1 VADRPATSAGGT
13 DFDDWKDFYSEA
25 IERAV
30 PFLPESHDFFVR
42 TKAEELLELVEDRL
56 GRPEEMRLLD
66 VGCGIGLVHRHMAGR
81 AGRLEGAD
89 IAEGSIE
96 RARASNPE
104 VVYHLYDGRRLPHE
118 TGAVDVTY
126 SMGVVHHIRPPE
138 WGGFMAE
145 LVRVTRPGGLVA
157 LVEPNMVNPVCRL
170 AAPRCEFD
178 KDANFLRAA
187 ALRRIARQ
195 AGLKD
200 VAVRYILF
208 VPFRMPHRRA
218 VERRL
223 RWLPLG
229 AQYIVAGRVTGS
241 ATGLDGGAAL

>member
-1 VADRPATSAGGT
+1 MADRPVTSAGGT

-56 GRPEEMRLLD
+56 GSPGAMRLLD
-66 VGCGIGLVHRHMAGR
+66 VGCGIGLVHRHMAR
-81 AGRLEGAD
+81 RIGRLEGAD

-96 RARASNPE
+96 RARAANPG
-104 VVYHLYDGRRLPHE
+104 VDYHLYDGRRLPHE
-118 TGAVDVTY
+118 AGAVDVAY
-126 SMGVVHHIRPPE
+126 SMGVVHHIRPAE
-138 WGGFMAE
+138 WGGFVAE

-157 LVEPNMVNPVCRL
+157 LVEPNMLNPVCRL

-187 ALRRIARQ
+187 ALRRLARE

-208 VPFRMPHRRA
+208 IPFRMPGRRA
-218 VERRL
+218 IERRL
-223 RWLPLG
+223 RWLPVG
-229 AQYIVAGRVTGS
+229 AQYIVAGRVTGP
-241 ATGLDGGAAL
+241 AAGPDGAGSL